1 MQEDNGTG
9 QNRVSTLK
17 PNRTALRGDVRMN
30 APTVAVRLA
39 PAILTLS
46 SLALVMQGADLKGK
60 VTAPGM
66 RSAEGI
72 AVYIDSIP
80 GKTFPAPETHV
91 VVDQSHLAF
100 APHAVVVVQ
109 GTTVDFKNDDH
120 VGHNVYW
127 PAVNHN
133 KKLAHN
139 MGTWPQGMSKPF
151 TFTEVG
157 DVPLLC
163 NVHPEMS
170 GYIFVVPTPY
180 FALTDK
186 DGSFTIKNVPPGQY
200 TIKTASEAAKPATQ
214 PVSVGASPVNVSLTV
229 TK

>member
-1 MQEDNGTG
+1 MNINAD
-9 QNRVSTLK
+9 
-17 PNRTALRGDVRMN
+17 RTAVRGDVTMN
-30 APTVAVRLA
+30 VLISAAK
-39 PAILTLS
+39 PALS
-46 SLALVMQGADLKGK
+46 FLALISLVVVAQAADLKGK
-60 VTAPGM
+60 VTAQGI

-91 VVDQSHLAF
+91 VIDQTHLAF
-100 APHAVVVVQ
+100 APHVVVVVQ

-133 KKLAHN
+133 RKQAHN

-151 TFTEVG
+151 TFSEVG

-180 FALTDK
+180 FAVTDK
-186 DGSFTIKNVPPGQY
+186 DGSFTIKNIPPGQY

-214 PVSVGASPVNVSLTV
+214 PVTVGAGPVNVNLTV